1 MDPFIRATVILPFD
15 LVSVIMDIRH
25 PALEVLSKAI
35 EVFRKK
41 KWKRG
46 QFSCFKKK
54 RYRRLDFRESKF
66 SHAH

>member
-1 MDPFIRATVILPFD
+1 MDPFIRVTVILPFD

-41 KWKRG
+41 KNG
-46 QFSCFKKK
+46 SVGNALALKKK
-54 RYRRLDFRESKF
+54 V
-66 SHAH
+66 